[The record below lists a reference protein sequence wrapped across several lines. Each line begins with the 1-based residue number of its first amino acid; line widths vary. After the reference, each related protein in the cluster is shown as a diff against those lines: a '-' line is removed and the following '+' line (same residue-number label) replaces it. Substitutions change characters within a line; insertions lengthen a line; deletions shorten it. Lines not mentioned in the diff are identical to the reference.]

1 MELDFN
7 HDFYQLEFD
16 KKWLNKLNDE
26 YSHDSIDRAIRAGRV
41 RALMLLTGGILHV
54 LVDVI
59 MFAIDDEK
67 LNFTQEQLMA
77 AFKNG
82 YLNEDQLRKEVIE
95 AIEQAGYKHLLKIS
109 DMS

>member
-7 HDFYQLEFD
+7 HDFYQLKFD

-26 YSHDSIDRAIRAGRV
+26 YSYDSMDSVLRAGRV
-41 RALMLLTGGILHV
+41 RALMLLNGGILDA

-59 MFAIDDEK
+59 IFAIDDDK
-67 LNFTQEQLMA
+67 LNFTRDQLMA

-82 YLNEDQLRKEVIE
+82 HLNEEQLRKEVIG
-95 AIEQAGYKHLLKIS
+95 AIGEAGYKHLLKVS